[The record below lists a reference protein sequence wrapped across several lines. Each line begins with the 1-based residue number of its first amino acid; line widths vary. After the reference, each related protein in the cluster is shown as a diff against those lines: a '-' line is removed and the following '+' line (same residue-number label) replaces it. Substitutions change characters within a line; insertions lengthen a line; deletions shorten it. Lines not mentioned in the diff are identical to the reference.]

1 MLLKH
6 TPTASPNRITHL
18 VSNNPFL
25 TRLSPTML
33 ALINKQ
39 SMKMIASTKLNKA
52 QRAMAAAKAYGAA
65 NNGKL
70 FGRTTITTAH
80 QQNAA

>member
-1 MLLKH
+1 MSD
-6 TPTASPNRITHL
+6 PTFSTMSRFIPLAT
-18 VSNNPFL
+18 NN
-25 TRLSPTML
+25 
-33 ALINKQ
+33 AQ

-70 FGRTTITTAH
+70 TLQAQQQSTAVQH
-80 QQNAA
+80 STA